1 MSVLDRAIVR
11 AFQRRDS
18 EAARQAAAVE
28 RCAVVPEPVAPVDMT
43 ISHVTEVSGDRTVAP
58 QSVPE
63 LTSSPVANHAPGRV
77 PEAVETLAL
86 PPLPE
91 WIAPPLPPSLP
102 VEMLEVPHTPAP
114 ATPLAAEPP
123 TTQPDTPDSAP
134 PPRPRNRLAEELQS
148 PIVHARHETGSTG
161 RATYSASYSRSE
173 PTVDP
178 EKPAAPHRT
187 PTVGYTATEP
197 TSVLPPVVTPP
208 PAPPV
213 PERPAVQQWKWP
225 EICEQLDQFT
235 GEGFRQLAKHLQ
247 FAADEGHKTL
257 AFVSSSAGTG
267 RTSVLLTLTRI
278 LALEGK
284 SDVLLIDADRRH
296 PQLVSI
302 IPDRPAVGLRE
313 VLEGQL
319 RMDQAVIPM
328 TPGRVAALPLNET
341 LTDAEW
347 QPLVAPL
354 RALLK
359 QARRDYDMILIDA
372 GVVGP
377 ETRLPDCWLRGA
389 ADAVITISRQLTGK
403 QTEHQVLDWKQIGI
417 ESLGVIETFA

>member
-1 MSVLDRAIVR
+1 MSVLDRAIVK

-28 RCAVVPEPVAPVDMT
+28 RCAVVPEPVAPSDMA
-43 ISHVTEVSGDRTVAP
+43 ISHVTEARGDRFVAP
-58 QSVPE
+58 QSAPE
-63 LTSSPVANHAPGRV
+63 MPSSPVANRAPEPV

-91 WIAPPLPPSLP
+91 WIAPPLQPPLP
-102 VEMLEVPHTPAP
+102 VEALDVPHAPAA

-123 TTQPDTPDSAP
+123 HAQPDTPDSVP
-134 PPRPRNRLAEELQS
+134 SPRPRNRLEDELQS
-148 PIVHARHETGSTG
+148 PIVHSRHEPGTTG
-161 RATYSASYSRSE
+161 RTTYSASYLRSE
-173 PTVDP
+173 PTVEL
-178 EKPAAPHRT
+178 EKPAAPYRT

-257 AFVSSSAGTG
+257 AFVSSSPGTG

-359 QARRDYDMILIDA
+359 QARRNYDMILIDA